1 MKKKLSALI
10 AAALCVTVGGVYATW
25 QYAEDGAKEATADLA
40 IGISSIGASTT
51 KGSISLDKTGI
62 TASIDHDLRGTAE
75 SAALYK
81 AYLLWSTDTAVDV
94 TFTKAVSN
102 TTESEIKMSCTLSEN
117 YGTYTYTYNGQSYEV
132 DLFRFKAPTND
143 VDTAGNDTEN
153 VAWEDCKDTIT
164 FELNGANACSTTTID
179 LSEFLVLN
187 PALQVPTSA
196 LHKALSS
203 YLLSAER
210 DIEIKVFE
218 TPANV

>member
-62 TASIDHDLRGTAE
+62 TASIDHDLSGTAE

-81 AYLLWSTDTAVDV
+81 AYLLWSTDTEVNV

-117 YGTYTYTYNGQSYEV
+117 YGTYTYTYNGQPYEV
-132 DLFRFKAPTND
+132 DLFRFKENPTD
-143 VDTAGNDTEN
+143 DWGDS
-153 VAWEDCKDTIT
+153 KDSIT
-164 FELNGANACSTTTID
+164 FELNGGQACETTTINLKD
-179 LSEFLVLN
+179 YLVLN
-187 PALQVPTSA
+187 PDLQVPTSA